1 MSKIAVFFFFWFWRV
16 FQLGLRDIYI
26 PFTIVFIRVISTLK
40 IKNLAIC
47 HTHKARFLLKE
58 FI

>member
-1 MSKIAVFFFFWFWRV
+1 MSKIAVFFFFFWFWRV

-47 HTHKARFLLKE
+47 HIHKRQGFC
-58 FI
+58 